1 MSGQAPNPV
10 SPQPSVEAS
19 GAAADPSDLAAGA
32 AGDQAAGGPGA
43 QLMHQ
48 RRAQGL
54 SLGDIARQLKL
65 SVRQVEALERDDY
78 RAFAGMVFVRG
89 FLRNYAKLLQVDPE
103 PLLAMTA
110 SEAVPAPPVQPA
122 APLREARAPWLT
134 LPGRGWLLA
143 ALVLAALVVAAL
155 LESRRNQG
163 QAPAPTLPP
172 APLASDAPSAPPA
185 QTETSPAQPAL
196 HTAQP
201 GTPPAPPETRPAQ
214 PATPPAQ
221 PATHPGQAGTPPA
234 QPGAH
239 TAQRETAPAA
249 PAAPA
254 AQAPATQAI
263 TPMQP
268 AAAVSAVPE
277 QQVRLIFDGPAW
289 VEIKDATGA
298 VIFSQ
303 LSDTGAQRT
312 VSGTP
317 PLALV
322 IGNAHAV
329 RVSFR
334 EQPVDLA
341 PHTRVDVAR
350 LVLE

>member
-1 MSGQAPNPV
+1 
-10 SPQPSVEAS
+10 
-19 GAAADPSDLAAGA
+19 
-32 AGDQAAGGPGA
+32 
-43 QLMHQ
+43 MHQ

-110 SEAVPAPPVQPA
+110 SEAVPAPPVHSA
-122 APLREARAPWLT
+122 APSREARAPWLT

-143 ALVLAALVVAAL
+143 AVVLAALVVAAL

-163 QAPAPTLPP
+163 QPPAPGLPP

-185 QTETSPAQPAL
+185 QTEAAAAQPAL

-201 GTPPAPPETRPAQ
+201 DAPPAPPDTPTAQ
-214 PATPPAQ
+214 PATPPA
-221 PATHPGQAGTPPA
+221 P
-234 QPGAH
+234 PGAH
-239 TAQRETAPAA
+239 SAQREPAPAS
-249 PAAPA
+249 
-254 AQAPATQAI
+254 QAPATQAI
-263 TPMQP
+263 APVQP
-268 AAAVSAVPE
+268 TATVSAAPE
-277 QQVRLIFDGPAW
+277 QQVRLVFDGPAW

-334 EQPVDLA
+334 DRPVDLA